1 MWIRFRPWW
10 NKKINDQ
17 WWGIKLLVTYHPV
30 NGYQFHSSDL
40 DGCLLLCYWLSLMDF
55 FYFIDIFF
63 LFFLSLSVSPLSLA
77 NLSGF
82 DPFNLFDWIVLLIGA
97 LLNRQTATN
106 WMIGVRYLVPFIVD
120 VEAHRL
126 LAGRGKSCHRS
137 VGSLRHYHKMTK
149 RDWNVKKKPRTET
162 VSHTNHFEPLKTRLT
177 VGWRIEVSSSSS
189 RRSSRISEEDEGRR
203 EGGREGEEKESRWNE
218 ADEWVKPVRNEKEPQ
233 KKPAVKWLE
242 EVERTWPIQKNLCT
256 KTRAMVVWAKLK
268 QYPFGWVA
276 EPLSIFHCVLFRIWL
291 IVGLW
296 LWQMFAWWTK
306 TLLLLLL
313 SSYRPSHYHRSHC
326 DVPIHQ
332 NPTWQPIYLTTT
344 QMVSFIQLLN
354 VLVIYYPPDRCRYR
368 SIPSRISAER
378 NVSYQSQQYS
388 PILTASR

>member
-203 EGGREGEEKESRWNE
+203 EGGRGRRKRVVEMKPMNELNPCGMKKSRKRNRLWNGWKRLKEHGRFRRICALRRERWWFGQSWSNIRS
-218 ADEWVKPVRNEKEPQ
+218 DEWQ
-233 KKPAVKWLE
+233 SL
-242 EVERTWPIQKNLCT
+242 
-256 KTRAMVVWAKLK
+256 WASFTVS
-268 QYPFGWVA
+268 YSGFGWLLVFDYGRCSHD
-276 EPLSIFHCVLFRIWL
+276 ERRRFCCFYCQVIGHLIIIDPIVTCPSTRI
-291 IVGLW
+291 
-296 LWQMFAWWTK
+296 
-306 TLLLLLL
+306 LLG
-313 SSYRPSHYHRSHC
+313 
-326 DVPIHQ
+326 
-332 NPTWQPIYLTTT
+332 
-344 QMVSFIQLLN
+344 
-354 VLVIYYPPDRCRYR
+354 
-368 SIPSRISAER
+368 
-378 NVSYQSQQYS
+378 SQF
-388 PILTASR
+388 T

>member
-1 MWIRFRPWW
+1 MSKRNQERKRSRTRTISNRWKRDSP
-10 NKKINDQ
+10 
-17 WWGIKLLVTYHPV
+17 
-30 NGYQFHSSDL
+30 L
-40 DGCLLLCYWLSLMDF
+40 DGASKYLLLLRGEARESL
-55 FYFIDIFF
+55 
-63 LFFLSLSVSPLSLA
+63 
-77 NLSGF
+77 
-82 DPFNLFDWIVLLIGA
+82 
-97 LLNRQTATN
+97 
-106 WMIGVRYLVPFIVD
+106 
-120 VEAHRL
+120 
-126 LAGRGKSCHRS
+126 K
-137 VGSLRHYHKMTK
+137 KM
-149 RDWNVKKKPRTET
+149 RD
-162 VSHTNHFEPLKTRLT
+162 
-177 VGWRIEVSSSSS
+177 G
-189 RRSSRISEEDEGRR
+189 GR